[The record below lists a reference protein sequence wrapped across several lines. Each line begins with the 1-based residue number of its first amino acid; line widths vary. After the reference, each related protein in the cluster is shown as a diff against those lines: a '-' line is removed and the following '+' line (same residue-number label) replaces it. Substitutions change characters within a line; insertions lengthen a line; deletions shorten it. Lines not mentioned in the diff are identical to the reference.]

1 MASGGDAR
9 LNPLGDG
16 EGSVALQRSA
26 RLSETQGTAQSCET
40 PSYRIPCFGMRKH
53 SHLIK
58 PDEARE
64 AESFQGSR
72 ELVFTE
78 QARL

>member
-40 PSYRIPCFGMRKH
+40 LSHRIPCYGMRKY
-53 SHLIK
+53 SHLIN
-58 PDEARE
+58 PDKARE
-64 AESFQGSR
+64 AESFHGGPDTGQG
-72 ELVFTE
+72 
-78 QARL
+78 